1 MLYIITVET
10 TCFIDGKETTSLD
23 KTGIISADSRWDALK
38 TAKAV
43 AKAVARDHWVLS
55 DDHSFFWETT
65 REGKI
70 IGAFIRKEEVPIG
83 DGLTY
88 GVMVKIHP
96 LSVACK
102 DGIA

>member
-1 MLYIITVET
+1 MLYIITIET
-10 TCFIDGKETTSLD
+10 VSYIDGQETTSLD
-23 KTGIISADSRWDALK
+23 KTGVLSADSRWDALK
-38 TAKAV
+38 AAKAV
-43 AKAVARDHWVLS
+43 AKEAAKNHWILS

-70 IGAFIRKEEVPIG
+70 IGAFIRREEVPIG

-96 LSVACK
+96 LSVEK

>member
-10 TCFIDGKETTSLD
+10 TCFIDGKETTSLE
-23 KTGIISADSRWDALK
+23 KTGVLSADSRWDALK

-65 REGKI
+65 SGKSRYMQYLI
-70 IGAFIRKEEVPIG
+70 TSFYVN
-83 DGLTY
+83 
-88 GVMVKIHP
+88 
-96 LSVACK
+96 S
-102 DGIA
+102 